1 MDSSLCHF
9 QRKNTQKKVLKSCDR
24 RCGYGKIGKN
34 SRLKMYNRKGF
45 ILAYLKIVD
54 MNWRTSVAEGQLDK
68 KSRQYFCCWQM
79 SAKRHHCLF
88 EMGLHISIYERMAT
102 WKTTYITLS
111 HHNEVLKGGKTWQKR
126 ILDLEKSVD
135 NMQMMWGRWIPSFVN
150 VNCMQCYI
158 SCLGWQ

>member
-24 RCGYGKIGKN
+24 RCGYSKIGKN

-54 MNWRTSVAEGQLDK
+54 MNWRTSAAEGQLDK
-68 KSRQYFCCWQM
+68 KIQTVFLLLANVCETASLSVWNGVYLREDGHLY
-79 SAKRHHCLF
+79 H
-88 EMGLHISIYERMAT
+88 
-102 WKTTYITLS
+102 TYITLS